1 MKNAIV
7 NSPIGE
13 LIFKI
18 NKIFK
23 KLPFIILPDNSKFK
37 INLVKLDT
45 VVKALDKSYSK
56 DISLIY
62 VYDYI
67 GVSFIDIVKTK
78 SKIII
83 SFPIFFFKFLLYLP
97 YKMKIQNNSFNYD
110 GFLGLINDN
119 VKKLP
124 NFFNNN

>member
-45 VVKALDKSYSK
+45 VVKAFDKNYSK

-83 SFPIFFFKFLLYLP
+83 SFPSVFKFLLYLP
-97 YKMKIQNNSFNYD
+97 YKNKIQNNSFNYD
-110 GFLGLINDN
+110 GFLGLINGN
-119 VKKLP
+119 LKKLP